1 MEDEDEVPSTATLVT
16 ASKRMLEE
24 LSQRDMALPDE
35 LLRVQDLLESIEHN
49 SQRISTALLEN
60 RRRKKPSDY
69 SKSVLPELLREQ
81 EQYLQEV
88 REKAPAT
95 VGLSGSNSGL
105 TVVAWVCRVS

>member
-1 MEDEDEVPSTATLVT
+1 MEDADEVPSTATLVT

-88 REKAPAT
+88 RGNR
-95 VGLSGSNSGL
+95 GLYRDLG
-105 TVVAWVCRVS
+105 